1 MEKSDTLN
9 QKTMEF
15 DTLDQKTME
24 FDALNQKT
32 MELAESGTLNQ
43 KTTKR

>member
-1 MEKSDTLN
+1 MKFDTLN
-9 QKTMEF
+9 QKTMKF
-15 DTLDQKTME
+15 DT
-24 FDALNQKT
+24 LNQKT